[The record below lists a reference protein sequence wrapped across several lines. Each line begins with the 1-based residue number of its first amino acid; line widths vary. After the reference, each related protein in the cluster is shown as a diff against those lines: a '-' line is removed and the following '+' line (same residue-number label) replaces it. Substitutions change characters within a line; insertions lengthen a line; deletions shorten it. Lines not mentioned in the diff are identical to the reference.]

1 MQQILQQDVKYVKGV
16 GPVRADLLRKELGL
30 TTLGDLLY
38 YFPYRYDDRSEVQRI
53 CDLMEGMPAV
63 QVKGRILEF
72 FKEGAGHKQRLIATF
87 TDGTGYCELVWFRGI
102 KFAEKT
108 YKIGHEYLVFGK
120 PTFFKNRFNIGHPEM
135 EDLTAAKEK
144 AQQAGGQQGLQPQ
157 APPLAS
163 APLLAEG
170 NGTLP
175 DGRGTGAG
183 LLPHYHTTDRM
194 KNAGLNSRALAK
206 IIGAAWDI
214 VASKGGMDETLPA
227 ELIAQRHLIALTEAM
242 RIIHQPRS
250 AEELP
255 AAQRRLKFEELFY
268 LQLGILCYAK
278 RQQLQIAG
286 YRLPQVGELFHR
298 FYKERIPFE
307 LTGAQKRVLREIQAD
322 MASGRQM
329 NRLLQGDVGSGKTM
343 VALMTCLLA
352 IGNGFQ
358 TCLMAPTEIL
368 AEQHLATLREQLGD
382 LPVRVELL
390 TGIVKGAR
398 RREILEATARGEVDI
413 LVGTHAL
420 IEPSVQFLNLGLA
433 VVDEQHRFGV
443 KQRASLWEKNAQ
455 PPHILVMTATPIPR
469 TLAMTVYGDLDV
481 SVIDELP
488 PGRKPVSTRHYY
500 EDEQAQLHQGLLHE
514 LAAGRQVYVVYPL
527 IEETA
532 KMDLQSLQM
541 GYAKMV
547 EAFPQYKVGCVH
559 GKMKSAIKDE
569 EMLRFKRGE
578 TQILVSTTVIEVG
591 VNVPNASV
599 MVIEDAQRFGLSQ
612 LHQLRGR
619 VGRGAD
625 QSYCLL
631 ITKRDMQDTTRRRMR
646 IMVSSTDGFEIA
658 EEDLKLRGP
667 GDLEGTQ
674 QSGMP
679 FDLKIANVVKDSRL
693 MQEARLV
700 AQEIVEADP
709 QQQLPQNTLLWQ
721 RLRELR
727 RERTDF
733 SEIS

>member
-16 GPVRADLLRKELGL
+16 GPVRADLLRKELGVA
-30 TTLGDLLY
+30 TLGDLLFT
-38 YFPYRYDDRSEVQRI
+38 FPYRYDDRTQVMRV

-63 QVKGRILEF
+63 QLRGRIVEF
-72 FKEGAGHKQRLIATF
+72 FKEGKGHKQRLIATF
-87 TDGTGYCELVWFRGI
+87 TDGTGFCELVWFQGI
-102 KFAEKT
+102 RFAEKT
-108 YKIGHEYLVFGK
+108 YKVNQEYLVFGK
-120 PTFFKNRFNIGHPEM
+120 PSFFRNHFNIGHPEM
-135 EDLTAAKEK
+135 EDLTAAQEK
-144 AQQAGGQQGLQPQ
+144 MKQVQGHQSESAAL
-157 APPLAS
+157 PLAE
-163 APLLAEG
+163 APS
-170 NGTLP
+170 
-175 DGRGTGAG
+175 
-183 LLPHYHTTDRM
+183 LLPQEASRGVGLTPYYHTTDKM
-194 KNAGLNSRALAK
+194 KNAGLNSRALSK
-206 IIGAAWDI
+206 IVMAAWEI
-214 VASKGGMDETLPA
+214 VKAKGGLEETLSP
-227 ELIAQRHLIALTEAM
+227 ELIAQCHLIPLTEAM

-368 AEQHLATLREQLGD
+368 AEQHLATLRQQLGD

-390 TGIVKGAR
+390 TGIVKGTR

-443 KQRASLWEKNAQ
+443 KQRASLWEKNTQ

-469 TLAMTVYGDLDV
+469 TLAMTVYGDLEV

-488 PGRKPVSTRHYY
+488 PGRKPISTRHYY

-514 LAAGRQVYVVYPL
+514 LDAGRQVYVVYPL
-527 IEETA
+527 IEETE
-532 KMDLQSLQM
+532 KLDLQSLQE
-541 GYAKMV
+541 GYARMV
-547 EAFPQYKVGCVH
+547 DTFPQYKVGCVH
-559 GKMKSAIKDE
+559 GKMKPALKDE
-569 EMLRFKRGE
+569 AMRRFISGE

-631 ITKRDMQDTTRRRMR
+631 ITKRDMMDSTRRRMH

-700 AQEIVEADP
+700 AREIVEADP
-709 QQQLPQNTLLWQ
+709 QQQLPQYTLIWQ

-727 RERTDF
+727 KERTDF

>member
-16 GPVRADLLRKELGL
+16 GPVRADLLHKELGIS
-30 TTLGDLLY
+30 TLGDLLFT
-38 YFPYRYDDRSEVQRI
+38 FPYRYDDRSEVQRI

-63 QVKGRILEF
+63 QIKGRILEF

-102 KFAEKT
+102 KYVEKT
-108 YKIGHEYLVFGK
+108 VKANCEYLVFGK

-135 EDLTAAKEK
+135 TPVSVEASLPS
-144 AQQAGGQQGLQPQ
+144 AGTSLSLEE
-157 APPLAS
+157 APPR
-163 APLLAEG
+163 PV
-170 NGTLP
+170 
-175 DGRGTGAG
+175 GAA
-183 LLPHYHTTDRM
+183 LVPHYHTTDRM

-206 IIGAAWDI
+206 IIAAAWDI
-214 VASKGGMDETLPA
+214 VVSKGGLEETLSP
-227 ELIAQRHLIALTEAM
+227 EIIAQRHLIPLNEAM
-242 RIIHQPRS
+242 RVVHQPRS

-286 YRLPQVGELFHR
+286 YRMPQVGELFHR

-307 LTGAQKRVLREIQAD
+307 LTGAQKRVLREIQTD
-322 MASGRQM
+322 MSSGRQM

-420 IEPSVQFLNLGLA
+420 IEPTVQFLNLGLA

-469 TLAMTVYGDLDV
+469 TLAMTVYGDLEV

-488 PGRKPVSTRHYY
+488 PGRKPISTRHYY

-532 KMDLQSLQM
+532 KMDLQSLQE
-541 GYAKMV
+541 GYARMV
-547 EAFPQYKVGCVH
+547 EAFPQYNVGCVH
-559 GKMKSAIKDE
+559 GKMKSAAKDE
-569 EMLRFKRGE
+569 QMARFKNGE

-631 ITKRDMQDTTRRRMR
+631 ITKRKMLESTRRRMQ

-693 MQEARLV
+693 MQEARL
-700 AQEIVEADP
+700 AAREIVEADP
-709 QQQLPQNTLLWQ
+709 LQQNPQYALLWQ

-727 RERTDF
+727 KERTDF

>member
-16 GPVRADLLRKELGL
+16 GPVRADLLHKELGIS
-30 TTLGDLLY
+30 TLGDLLFT
-38 YFPYRYDDRSEVQRI
+38 FPYRYDDRSQVTRI

-63 QVKGRILEF
+63 QIKGHVLEF

-102 KFAEKT
+102 KYVEKT
-108 YKIGHEYLVFGK
+108 VKANCEYLVFGK
-120 PTFFKNRFNIGHPEM
+120 PTFFKNRFNIGHPEITPVSADASLSSD
-135 EDLTAAKEK
+135 EEALKPVEAA
-144 AQQAGGQQGLQPQ
+144 LV
-157 APPLAS
+157 
-163 APLLAEG
+163 
-170 NGTLP
+170 
-175 DGRGTGAG
+175 
-183 LLPHYHTTDRM
+183 PHYHTTDRM

-206 IIGAAWDI
+206 IIAAAWDI
-214 VASKGGMDETLPA
+214 VVSKGGLEETLSP
-227 ELIAQRHLIALTEAM
+227 EIIAQRHLIPLTEAM
-242 RIIHQPRS
+242 RVIHQPRS

-286 YRLPQVGELFHR
+286 YRMPKVGELFHR

-307 LTGAQKRVLREIQAD
+307 LTGAQKRVLREIQTD
-322 MASGRQM
+322 MSSGRQM

-343 VALMTCLLA
+343 VALMTSLLA

-390 TGIVKGAR
+390 TGIVKGAQ

-420 IEPSVQFLNLGLA
+420 IEPTVQFLNLGLA

-469 TLAMTVYGDLDV
+469 TLAMTVYGDLEV

-488 PGRKPVSTRHYY
+488 PGRKPISTRHYY

-532 KMDLQSLQM
+532 KMDLQSLQE
-541 GYAKMV
+541 GYARMV
-547 EAFPQYKVGCVH
+547 EAFPQYNVGCVH
-559 GKMKSAIKDE
+559 GKMKSAAKDE
-569 EMLRFKRGE
+569 QMARFKSGE

-631 ITKRDMQDTTRRRMR
+631 ITKRKMLESTRRRMQ

-693 MQEARLV
+693 MQEARF
-700 AQEIVEADP
+700 AAREIVEADP
-709 QQQLPQNTLLWQ
+709 QQQNPLYALLWQ

-727 RERTDF
+727 KERTDF

>member
-1 MQQILQQDVKYVKGV
+1 MLHQDVKYVKGV
-16 GPVRADLLRKELGL
+16 GPVRADLLRRELGIC
-30 TTLGDLLY
+30 TLGDLLY
-38 YFPYRYDDRSEVQRI
+38 SFPYRYDDRSQTQRI

-63 QVKGRILEF
+63 QLRGRITEF
-72 FKEGAGHKQRLIATF
+72 FKEGVGRKQRLIALL
-87 TDGTGYCELVWFRGI
+87 TDGTGFCELVWFQGI
-102 KFAEKT
+102 KFAEKS
-108 YKIGHEYLVFGK
+108 YKVGREYIVFGK

-135 EDLTAAKEK
+135 SEPSATPTD
-144 AQQAGGQQGLQPQ
+144 AGQGLV
-157 APPLAS
+157 
-163 APLLAEG
+163 
-170 NGTLP
+170 
-175 DGRGTGAG
+175 
-183 LLPHYHTTDRM
+183 PHYHTTERM
-194 KNAGLNSRALAK
+194 KNSGLASRAFHKIVLAALQAAGLLPDGTQRQGQPAVS
-206 IIGAAWDI
+206 
-214 VASKGGMDETLPA
+214 ETLPDFFLSQRQLLPLA
-227 ELIAQRHLIALTEAM
+227 ESLR
-242 RIIHQPRS
+242 RIHAPRS
-250 AEELP
+250 ADELP
-255 AAQRRLKFEELFY
+255 AAERRLKFEELFY

-278 RQQLQIAG
+278 RQQLHIAG
-286 YRLPQVGELFHR
+286 YRFTQVGEPFHR
-298 FYKERIPFE
+298 FYRECIPFP
-307 LTGAQKRVLREIQAD
+307 LTEAQKRVLREIQAD

-368 AEQHLATLREQLGD
+368 AEQHLATLRHLLGT

-390 TGIVKGAR
+390 TGMVKGTR

-420 IEPSVQFLNLGLA
+420 TEPTVCFLNLGLA

-443 KQRASLWEKNAQ
+443 KQRASLWEKNAR

-469 TLAMTVYGDLDV
+469 TLAMTVYGDLEV

-488 PGRKPVSTRHYY
+488 PGRKPISTRHYY
-500 EDEQAQLHQGLLHE
+500 ADEQGQLHAGLLHE
-514 LAAGRQVYVVYPL
+514 LQAGRQIYVVYPL
-527 IEETA
+527 IEESA
-532 KMDLQSLQM
+532 KQDLQSLQE
-541 GYAKMV
+541 GYARLV
-547 EAFPQYKVGCVH
+547 DEFPQYNVGCVH
-559 GKMKSAIKDE
+559 GKMKAALKDE
-569 EMLRFKRGE
+569 AMSRFVSG
-578 TQILVSTTVIEVG
+578 QAHILVSTTVIEVG

-599 MVIEDAQRFGLSQ
+599 MVIVDAQRFGLSQ

-631 ITKRDMQDTTRRRMR
+631 ITRRDMGDTTRRRMR
-646 IMVSSTDGFEIA
+646 IMVESTDGFEIA

-693 MQEARLV
+693 MQEARL
-700 AQEIVEADP
+700 AARQIVEADP
-709 QQQLPQNTLLWQ
+709 QQQLPQNQLFWN

-727 RERTDF
+727 KDKTDF

>member
-16 GPVRADLLRKELGL
+16 GPVRADLLHKELGIS
-30 TTLGDLLY
+30 TLGDLLFT
-38 YFPYRYDDRSEVQRI
+38 FPYRYDDRSQVTRI

-63 QVKGRILEF
+63 QIKGRILEF

-102 KFAEKT
+102 KYVEKT
-108 YKIGHEYLVFGK
+108 VKANCEYLVFGK

-135 EDLTAAKEK
+135 TPVSVEASLPS
-144 AQQAGGQQGLQPQ
+144 AGTSLSLEE
-157 APPLAS
+157 APPRPVKAALV
-163 APLLAEG
+163 
-170 NGTLP
+170 
-175 DGRGTGAG
+175 
-183 LLPHYHTTDRM
+183 PHYHTTDRM

-206 IIGAAWDI
+206 IIAAAWDI
-214 VASKGGMDETLPA
+214 VVSKGGLEETLSP
-227 ELIAQRHLIALTEAM
+227 EIIAQRHLIPLTEAM

-286 YRLPQVGELFHR
+286 YRMPQVGELFHR

-322 MASGRQM
+322 MSSGRQM

-420 IEPSVQFLNLGLA
+420 IEPTVQFLNLGLA

-469 TLAMTVYGDLDV
+469 TLAMTVYGDLEV

-488 PGRKPVSTRHYY
+488 PGRKPISTRHYY

-532 KMDLQSLQM
+532 KMDLQSLQE
-541 GYAKMV
+541 GYARMV
-547 EAFPQYKVGCVH
+547 EDFPQYNVGCVH
-559 GKMKSAIKDE
+559 GKMKSAAKDE
-569 EMLRFKRGE
+569 QMARFKNGE

-631 ITKRDMQDTTRRRMR
+631 ITKRKMPESTRRRMQ

-693 MQEARLV
+693 MQEARL
-700 AQEIVEADP
+700 AAREIVEADP
-709 QQQLPQNTLLWQ
+709 RQQNPQYALLWQ

-727 RERTDF
+727 KERTDF

>member
-1 MQQILQQDVKYVKGV
+1 MLSQDVKYIKGV
-16 GPVRADLLRKELGL
+16 GPVRADLLHKELGIR
-30 TTLGDLLY
+30 TLGDLLY
-38 YFPYRYDDRSEVQRI
+38 YFPYRYDDRSEVQRV
-53 CDLMEGMPAV
+53 CDLMEGMPNV
-63 QVKGRILEF
+63 QLKGHVVEF
-72 FKEGAGHKQRLIATF
+72 FKEGVGRKQRYIATF
-87 TDGTGYCELVWFRGI
+87 TDGTGFCELVWFSGI

-108 YKIGHEYLVFGK
+108 YKVNQEYIIFGK
-120 PTFFKNRFNIGHPEM
+120 PALFKNAFNIAHPEI
-135 EDLTAAKEK
+135 TAVSTENPS
-144 AQQAGGQQGLQPQ
+144 QP
-157 APPLAS
+157 ANNLR
-163 APLLAEG
+163 LV
-170 NGTLP
+170 
-175 DGRGTGAG
+175 
-183 LLPHYHTTDRM
+183 PHYHTTEKM
-194 KNAGLNSRALAK
+194 KAAGLNSKALSKIIETALASV
-206 IIGAAWDI
+206 G
-214 VASKGGMDETLPA
+214 SFSETLPPT
-227 ELIAQRHLIALTEAM
+227 LIAQRHLIGLNEAM
-242 RIIHQPRS
+242 HIIHQPRT

-255 AAQRRLKFEELFY
+255 QAERRLKFEELFY
-268 LQLGILCYAK
+268 LQLGILLYAK

-286 YRLPQVGELFHR
+286 YRFHTVGELFHR

-307 LTGAQKRVLREIQAD
+307 LTEAQKRVLREIQAD

-343 VALMTCLLA
+343 VALMSCLLA

-358 TCLMAPTEIL
+358 TCVMAPTEIL
-368 AEQHLATLREQLGD
+368 AEQHLATLRKQLGD

-390 TGIVKGAR
+390 TGMVTGKR
-398 RREILEATARGEVDI
+398 REEILEATARGEVDI

-420 IEPSVQFLNLGLA
+420 IEPTVRFLNLGLA

-443 KQRASLWEKNAQ
+443 KQRAALWEKNAQ
-455 PPHILVMTATPIPR
+455 PPHVLVMTATPIPR
-469 TLAMTVYGDLDV
+469 TLAMTVYGDLEV

-488 PGRKPVSTRHYY
+488 PGRKPISTRHYY
-500 EDEQAQLHQGLLHE
+500 EDEQWQIHQGLLHE
-514 LAAGRQVYVVYPL
+514 LQAGRQVYVVFPL

-532 KMDLQSLQM
+532 KIDLKSLQE
-541 GYAKMV
+541 GYSRLV
-547 EAFPQYKVGCVH
+547 DEFPQYRVGCVH
-559 GKMKSAIKDE
+559 GKMKPALKE
-569 EMLRFKRGE
+569 EAMRQFQNRE

-599 MVIEDAQRFGLSQ
+599 MVIEDAQRFGLAQ

-625 QSYCLL
+625 QSYCIL
-631 ITKRDMQDTTRRRMR
+631 ITKRELSDTTRRRML
-646 IMVSSTDGFEIA
+646 IMVESTDGFEIA

-700 AQEIVEADP
+700 ARNIVEQDP
-709 QQQLPQNTLLWQ
+709 QQQLPEHEILWRQ
-721 RLRELR
+721 LRALR
-727 RERTDF
+727 KEKTDF

>member
-16 GPVRADLLRKELGL
+16 GPVRADLLHKELGIS
-30 TTLGDLLY
+30 TLGDLLY
-38 YFPYRYDDRSEVQRI
+38 TFPYRYDDRSEVQRI

-63 QVKGRILEF
+63 QIKGRILEF

-102 KFAEKT
+102 KYVEKT
-108 YKIGHEYLVFGK
+108 VKANCEYLVFGK

-135 EDLTAAKEK
+135 TPVSVEASLPS
-144 AQQAGGQQGLQPQ
+144 AGTSLSLEE
-157 APPLAS
+157 APPRPVEAALV
-163 APLLAEG
+163 
-170 NGTLP
+170 
-175 DGRGTGAG
+175 
-183 LLPHYHTTDRM
+183 PHYHTTDRM

-206 IIGAAWDI
+206 IIAAAWDI
-214 VASKGGMDETLPA
+214 VASKGGLEETLSP
-227 ELIAQRHLIALTEAM
+227 EIIAQRHLIPLTEAV

-286 YRLPQVGELFHR
+286 YRMPQVGELFHR

-322 MASGRQM
+322 MSSGRQM

-469 TLAMTVYGDLDV
+469 TLAMTVYGDLEV

-488 PGRKPVSTRHYY
+488 PGRKPISTRHYY

-532 KMDLQSLQM
+532 KMDLQSLQE
-541 GYAKMV
+541 GYARMV
-547 EAFPQYKVGCVH
+547 EAFPQYNVGCVH
-559 GKMKSAIKDE
+559 GKMKSAAKDE
-569 EMLRFKRGE
+569 QMARFKNGE

-631 ITKRDMQDTTRRRMR
+631 ITKRKMPESTRRRMQ

-693 MQEARLV
+693 MQEARF
-700 AQEIVEADP
+700 AAREIVEADP
-709 QQQLPQNTLLWQ
+709 QQQNPQYALLWQ

-727 RERTDF
+727 KERTDF

>member
-16 GPVRADLLRKELGL
+16 GPVRADLLHKELGIS
-30 TTLGDLLY
+30 TLGDLLFT
-38 YFPYRYDDRSEVQRI
+38 FPYRYDDRSEVQRI

-63 QVKGRILEF
+63 QIKGHVLEF

-102 KFAEKT
+102 KYVEKT
-108 YKIGHEYLVFGK
+108 VKANCEYLVFGK

-135 EDLTAAKEK
+135 TPVSVEASLPS
-144 AQQAGGQQGLQPQ
+144 AGTSLSLEE
-157 APPLAS
+157 APPRPVEAALV
-163 APLLAEG
+163 
-170 NGTLP
+170 
-175 DGRGTGAG
+175 
-183 LLPHYHTTDRM
+183 PHYHTTDRM

-206 IIGAAWDI
+206 IIAAAWDI
-214 VASKGGMDETLPA
+214 VVSKGGLEETLSP
-227 ELIAQRHLIALTEAM
+227 EIIAQRHLIPLNEAM

-286 YRLPQVGELFHR
+286 YRMPQVGELFHR

-322 MASGRQM
+322 MSSGRQM

-420 IEPSVQFLNLGLA
+420 IEPTVQFLNLGLA

-469 TLAMTVYGDLDV
+469 TLAMTVYGDLEV

-488 PGRKPVSTRHYY
+488 PGRKPISTRHYY

-532 KMDLQSLQM
+532 KMDLQSLQE
-541 GYAKMV
+541 GYARMV
-547 EAFPQYKVGCVH
+547 EAFPQYNVGCVH
-559 GKMKSAIKDE
+559 GKMKSAAKDE
-569 EMLRFKRGE
+569 QMARFKNGE

-631 ITKRDMQDTTRRRMR
+631 ITKRKMPESTRRRMQ

-693 MQEARLV
+693 MQEARL
-700 AQEIVEADP
+700 AAREIVEADP
-709 QQQLPQNTLLWQ
+709 QQQNPLYALLWQ

-727 RERTDF
+727 KERTDF

>member
-16 GPVRADLLRKELGL
+16 GPQRAKLLDSELGVR
-30 TTLGDLLY
+30 TLGDLLY
-38 YFPYRYDDRSEVQRI
+38 TFPYRYDDRSQVMRI

-63 QVKGRILEF
+63 QVRGRIVEF
-72 FKEGAGHKQRLIATF
+72 YKEGAGRKQRYIATF
-87 TDGTGYCELVWFRGI
+87 TDGTGFCELVWFKSI

-108 YKIGHEYLVFGK
+108 YKVNEEYLVYGK
-120 PTFFKNRFNIGHPEM
+120 PTLFKRRFNFAHPEVTAVGAASSS
-135 EDLTAAKEK
+135 ESGQGECLT
-144 AQQAGGQQGLQPQ
+144 LV
-157 APPLAS
+157 
-163 APLLAEG
+163 
-170 NGTLP
+170 
-175 DGRGTGAG
+175 
-183 LLPHYHTTDRM
+183 PHYHTTDKM
-194 KNAGLNSRALAK
+194 KSSGLNSKALSKVVA
-206 IIGAAWDI
+206 AAWEV
-214 VASKGGMDETLPA
+214 VASKGGLEETLTPS
-227 ELIAQRHLIALTEAM
+227 LIAQRQLIGINDAI
-242 RIIHQPRS
+242 RIIHMPRT

-255 AAQRRLKFEELFY
+255 TAQRRLKFEELFY

-278 RQQLQIAG
+278 RQQLHIAG
-286 YRLPQVGELFHR
+286 FRLPLVGELFHR
-298 FYKERIPFE
+298 FYKECIPFE

-322 MASGRQM
+322 MSSGRQM

-368 AEQHLATLREQLGD
+368 AEQHLATLRQQLGD

-390 TGIVKGAR
+390 TGMVTGR
-398 RREILEATARGEVDI
+398 RRQDILDATARGEVDI

-420 IEPSVQFLNLGLA
+420 IEPSVQFRNLGLA

-443 KQRASLWEKNAQ
+443 KQRASLWEKNVQ

-469 TLAMTVYGDLDV
+469 TLAMTVYGDLEV

-488 PGRKPVSTRHYY
+488 PGRKPIATRHFY
-500 EDEQAQLHQGLLHE
+500 EDEHGQMHQLLLRE
-514 LAAGRQVYVVYPL
+514 LQAGRQVYVVFPL
-527 IEETA
+527 IEESATQ
-532 KMDLQSLQM
+532 DLQSLQE
-541 GYAKMV
+541 GYARLV
-547 EAFPQYKVGCVH
+547 DEFPQYRVGCVH
-559 GKMKSAIKDE
+559 GRMKPSLKE
-569 EMLRFKRGE
+569 EAMRQFQQRE
-578 TQILVSTTVIEVG
+578 SQILVSTTVIEVG

-599 MVIEDAQRFGLSQ
+599 MVIEEAQRFGLAQ

-631 ITKRDMQDTTRRRMR
+631 VTKKDLSDTTRRRML
-646 IMVSSTDGFEIA
+646 IMVESTDGFEIA

-679 FDLKIANVVKDSRL
+679 FDLHIANVVRDSRL

-700 AQEIVEADP
+700 ARNIVEHDP
-709 QQQLPQNTLLWQ
+709 QQQMPEYALLWSQ
-721 RLRELR
+721 LRNLR
-727 RERTDF
+727 RDKSDF

>member
-1 MQQILQQDVKYVKGV
+1 MKGV
-16 GPVRADLLRKELGL
+16 GPVRADLLRKELGVA
-30 TTLGDLLY
+30 TLGDLLFT
-38 YFPYRYDDRSEVQRI
+38 FPYRYDDRTQVMRV

-63 QVKGRILEF
+63 QLRGRIVEF
-72 FKEGAGHKQRLIATF
+72 FKEGKGHKQRLIATF
-87 TDGTGYCELVWFRGI
+87 TDGTGFCELVWFQGI
-102 KFAEKT
+102 RFAEKT
-108 YKIGHEYLVFGK
+108 YKVNQEYLVFGK
-120 PTFFKNRFNIGHPEM
+120 PSFFRNHFNIGHPEM
-135 EDLTAAKEK
+135 EDLTAAQEK
-144 AQQAGGQQGLQPQ
+144 MKQAQDHQSESAAL
-157 APPLAS
+157 PLAE
-163 APLLAEG
+163 APS
-170 NGTLP
+170 
-175 DGRGTGAG
+175 
-183 LLPHYHTTDRM
+183 LLPQEAIRGVGLTPYYHTTDKM
-194 KNAGLNSRALAK
+194 KNAGLNSRALSK
-206 IIGAAWDI
+206 IVMAAWEI
-214 VASKGGMDETLPA
+214 VKAKGGLEETLSP
-227 ELIAQRHLIALTEAM
+227 ELIAQCHLIPLTEAM

-368 AEQHLATLREQLGD
+368 AEQHLATLRQQLGD

-390 TGIVKGAR
+390 TGIVKGTR

-443 KQRASLWEKNAQ
+443 KQRASLWEKNTQ

-469 TLAMTVYGDLDV
+469 TLAMTVYGDLEV

-488 PGRKPVSTRHYY
+488 PGRKPISTRHYY
-500 EDEQAQLHQGLLHE
+500 EDEQDQLHQGLLHE
-514 LAAGRQVYVVYPL
+514 LDAGRQVYVVYPL
-527 IEETA
+527 IEETE
-532 KMDLQSLQM
+532 KLDLQSLQE
-541 GYAKMV
+541 GYARMV
-547 EAFPQYKVGCVH
+547 DTFPQYKVGCVH
-559 GKMKSAIKDE
+559 GKMKPALKDE
-569 EMLRFKRGE
+569 AMRRFISGE

-631 ITKRDMQDTTRRRMR
+631 ITKRGMMDSTRRRMH

-700 AQEIVEADP
+700 AREIVEADP
-709 QQQLPQNTLLWQ
+709 QQQLPQYTLIWQ

-727 RERTDF
+727 KERTDF

>member
-16 GPVRADLLRKELGL
+16 GPVRADLLHKELGIS
-30 TTLGDLLY
+30 TLGDLLFT
-38 YFPYRYDDRSEVQRI
+38 FPYRYDDRSEVQRI

-63 QVKGRILEF
+63 QIKGRILEF
-72 FKEGAGHKQRLIATF
+72 FKEGTGHKQRLIATF

-102 KFAEKT
+102 KYVEKT
-108 YKIGHEYLVFGK
+108 VKANCEYLVFGK

-135 EDLTAAKEK
+135 TPVSVEASLPS
-144 AQQAGGQQGLQPQ
+144 AGTSLSLEE
-157 APPLAS
+157 APPRPVEAALV
-163 APLLAEG
+163 
-170 NGTLP
+170 
-175 DGRGTGAG
+175 
-183 LLPHYHTTDRM
+183 PHYHTTDRM

-206 IIGAAWDI
+206 IIAAAWDI
-214 VASKGGMDETLPA
+214 VVSKGGLEETLSP
-227 ELIAQRHLIALTEAM
+227 EIIAQRHLIPLNEAM

-286 YRLPQVGELFHR
+286 YRMPQVGELFHR

-322 MASGRQM
+322 MSSGRQM

-420 IEPSVQFLNLGLA
+420 IEPTVQFLNLGLA

-443 KQRASLWEKNAQ
+443 KQRAKLWEKNAR

-469 TLAMTVYGDLDV
+469 TLAMTVYGDLEV

-488 PGRKPVSTRHYY
+488 PGRKPIATRHYY
-500 EDEQAQLHQGLLHE
+500 EDEHYKMQQGLLHE
-514 LAAGRQVYVVYPL
+514 LQAGRQVYVVYPL
-527 IEETA
+527 IEETEDSDM
-532 KMDLQSLQM
+532 KSLQE
-541 GYAKMV
+541 GYASMV
-547 EAFPQYKVGCVH
+547 DAFPQFKVGCVH
-559 GKMKSAIKDE
+559 GKMKPALKE
-569 EMLRFKRGE
+569 EAMRQFIARE
-578 TQILVSTTVIEVG
+578 TQILVATTVIEVG
-591 VNVPNASV
+591 VNVPNATV
-599 MVIEDAQRFGLSQ
+599 MVIEDAQRFGLAQ

-619 VGRGAD
+619 VGRGGD

-631 ITKRDMQDTTRRRMR
+631 ITKRELADNTRRRMQ
-646 IMVSSTDGFEIA
+646 IMVESTDGFEIA

-679 FDLKIANVVKDSRL
+679 FDLHIAHVVRDSRL
-693 MQEARLV
+693 MQEARFC
-700 AQEIVEADP
+700 AQTILQADP
-709 QQQLPQNTLLWQ
+709 QLKHPDNALLAQQLHA
-721 RLRELR
+721 LR
-727 RERTDF
+727 RDKTDF

>member
-16 GPVRADLLRKELGL
+16 GPVRADLLHKELGIS
-30 TTLGDLLY
+30 TLGDLLY
-38 YFPYRYDDRSEVQRI
+38 YFPYRYDDRSQVTRI

-63 QVKGRILEF
+63 QIKGHILEF
-72 FKEGAGHKQRLIATF
+72 FKEGTGHKQRLIATF

-102 KFAEKT
+102 KYVEKT
-108 YKIGHEYLVFGK
+108 VKANCEYLVFGK
-120 PTFFKNRFNIGHPEM
+120 PTFFKNRFNIGHPEITPVSADASLSSD
-135 EDLTAAKEK
+135 EATLKPVEAA
-144 AQQAGGQQGLQPQ
+144 LV
-157 APPLAS
+157 
-163 APLLAEG
+163 
-170 NGTLP
+170 
-175 DGRGTGAG
+175 
-183 LLPHYHTTDRM
+183 PHYHTTDRM

-206 IIGAAWDI
+206 IIAAAWD
-214 VASKGGMDETLPA
+214 VVVSKGGLEETLSP
-227 ELIAQRHLIALTEAM
+227 EIIAQRHLIPLTEAM
-242 RIIHQPRS
+242 RVIHQPRS

-286 YRLPQVGELFHR
+286 YRLPKVGELFHR

-390 TGIVKGAR
+390 TGIVKGSR

-420 IEPSVQFLNLGLA
+420 IEPTVQFLNLGLA

-469 TLAMTVYGDLDV
+469 TLAMTVYGDLEV

-488 PGRKPVSTRHYY
+488 PGRKPISTRHYY

-532 KMDLQSLQM
+532 KLDLQSLQE
-541 GYAKMV
+541 GYARMV
-547 EAFPQYKVGCVH
+547 EAFPQYSVGCVH
-559 GKMKSAIKDE
+559 GKMKSAVKDE
-569 EMLRFKRGE
+569 QMARFKSGE

-631 ITKRDMQDTTRRRMR
+631 ITKRKMLESTRRRMQ

-693 MQEARLV
+693 MQEARL
-700 AQEIVEADP
+700 AAREIVEADP
-709 QQQLPQNTLLWQ
+709 QQQNPLYALLWQ

-727 RERTDF
+727 RERIDF